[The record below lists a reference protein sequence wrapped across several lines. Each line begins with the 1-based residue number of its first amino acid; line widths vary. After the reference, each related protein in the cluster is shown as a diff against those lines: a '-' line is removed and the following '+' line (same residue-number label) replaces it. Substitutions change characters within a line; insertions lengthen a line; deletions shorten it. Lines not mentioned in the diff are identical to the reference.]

1 MREFT
6 ERQVRGEP
14 DRRRSELQGEA
25 ARVQQGR
32 LLRLERLLHLQN
44 FHPGIP
50 RRALRRQD
58 QQERRGGGHQLVPA
72 RHARQDRVRGVPGR
86 QPDREPAAGEDPKL
100 HVCQV
105 KICLKTIISSRVKIK
120 LCVLMIRFL
129 ACSCCC

>member
-44 FHPGIP
+44 LHPGIP

-58 QQERRGGGHQLVPA
+58 QQER
-72 RHARQDRVRGVPGR
+72 
-86 QPDREPAAGEDPKL
+86 
-100 HVCQV
+100 
-105 KICLKTIISSRVKIK
+105 
-120 LCVLMIRFL
+120 
-129 ACSCCC
+129 

>member
-1 MREFT
+1 MCDFA

-14 DRRRSELQGEA
+14 DRRRSELQGAA

-44 FHPGIP
+44 FHSGLP
-50 RRALRRQD
+50 RRPVRREN

-86 QPDREPAAGEDPKL
+86 QPDREPAAGKDAEL

-105 KICLKTIISSRVKIK
+105 RV
-120 LCVLMIRFL
+120 
-129 ACSCCC
+129 CSQK